1 MVAEK
6 SKEAF
11 GTWKKMID
19 EQLQKIETAG
29 EEFERYGR
37 IAADQATQAID
48 EISKLL
54 KEQLEHTFQLAHQW
68 RKLSTD
74 SIQRTVD
81 VFNSAVSSRQ
91 Q

>member
-1 MVAEK
+1 MVTEK

-11 GTWKKMID
+11 GTWKRLID
-19 EQLQKIETAG
+19 EQLQKIEVAG

-37 IAADQATQAID
+37 MAADQATQAID
-48 EISKLL
+48 EMSKLL
-54 KEQLEHTFQLAHQW
+54 KDQLEHTFQLVRQW
-68 RKLSTD
+68 RKISTD

-81 VFNSAVSSRQ
+81 VISSAVNSRQ